1 MRKKIFFVLMAV
13 MTILCGCHQ
22 KNEVV
27 KIGVIAPLTGSASST
42 KQYVMD
48 GFTMAKEELNAR
60 QEGVKYEIIFEDCKS
75 DPAEAVACFTRLKT
89 KGVKY
94 IVAFGGQFALAVAP
108 STKNQDMLYFTLA
121 DYNEAVLDLT
131 DCGFRVYP
139 SATTIADISASFL
152 RDSLKISNVAT
163 ITMNTVPCLMASDRF
178 TKNILAKG
186 VNVNFQDTYDMGT
199 SDFKNI
205 ISKMTDKE
213 IDAVFFNGF
222 GISPAAFC
230 SQLASLPQFDNLIV
244 LGDVNF
250 ATKTFSDNN
259 KNNKSRIYYAD
270 SEMGGDAGM
279 LYQQK
284 HNIRPNGLV
293 GCSYMLPYIVDE
305 AIRMA
310 GDKNNLSAQKQALRN
325 HTISTPAGEIS
336 FDAKG
341 NGNMGMKIY
350 ALH

>member
-259 KNNKSRIYYAD
+259 KNNKLRIYYAD
-270 SEMGGDAGM
+270 SEMSGDAGM

-284 HNIRPNGLV
+284 NNIRPNSLV

-310 GDKNNLSAQKQALRN
+310 DDNNNLSAQKQALRN

-341 NGNMGMKIY
+341 NGNMDMKIY

>member
-1 MRKKIFFVLMAV
+1 MKKSLFLVLMAI
-13 MTILCGCHQ
+13 MTIFCGCQ
-22 KNEVV
+22 QDNDVV

-42 KQYVMD
+42 KQYVKD
-48 GFTMAKEELNAR
+48 GFAMAKEELNAR
-60 QEGVKYEIIFEDCKS
+60 KEGVKYDIIFEDCKS
-75 DPAEAVACFTRLKT
+75 DPAEAVTCFNRLKT

-94 IVAFGGQFALAVAP
+94 IVAFGGQFALAVAT

-121 DYNEAVLDLT
+121 DYNEDVLNLT
-131 DCGFRVYP
+131 DCGFRVFP
-139 SATTIADISASFL
+139 SATTVADLSASFL
-152 RDSLKISNVAT
+152 RDSLKTSNVAT
-163 ITMNTVPCLMASDRF
+163 ITMNTVPCLMAADHF
-178 TKNILAKG
+178 TKNMLAKG
-186 VNVNFQDTYDMGT
+186 ANVNFQDTYNMGT

-205 ISKMTDKE
+205 ISKMPNKDIE
-213 IDAVFFNGF
+213 AVFFNGF

-250 ATKTFSDNN
+250 ATKTFSENY
-259 KNNKSRIYYAD
+259 KNNKLRIYYAD
-270 SEMGGDAGM
+270 SEMTGDAAR

-310 GDKNNLSAQKQALRN
+310 GEKNNLSAQKQALRN

-341 NGNMGMKIY
+341 NGNMDMKIY